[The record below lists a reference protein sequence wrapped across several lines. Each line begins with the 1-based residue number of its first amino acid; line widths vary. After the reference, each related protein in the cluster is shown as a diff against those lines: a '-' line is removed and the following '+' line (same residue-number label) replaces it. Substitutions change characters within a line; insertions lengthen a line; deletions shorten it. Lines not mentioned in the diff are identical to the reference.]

1 MNFFVAFRR
10 HPAYYC
16 LTGRF
21 GGKESV
27 FRLLPSH
34 FRSRPK
40 TPSAPHNC
48 FPLRFVAMS
57 IPRPSRTRSFRPL
70 VLAAFLLAVTTQLP
84 AQSSTGPTNPSATAP
99 GSSNALPGKA
109 SPSTTDQAVSDSS
122 DSTDSIAVSTAP
134 IRITLSPSETPI
146 KLGSTSNIAATLQNV
161 SPKPMSV
168 DLESLQLI
176 SHSVVAANPSKCVVP
191 LTATFNTANGSSN
204 GRWFLTLQPSDQ
216 MTVHFNLSAR
226 PIEVNPKDSAVSPEL
241 QKQIQ
246 NWRGSCQTS
255 WWDNL
260 KNKLDFSPGNYD
272 YYLTGFY
279 WVSPTPDPASTQQT
293 ELKPGLKTDLRI
305 IPPASRPWTQRSIAV
320 KATFPVSIDQTSII
334 IFSIIGGLLALLV
347 VTFTG
352 AQAGDS
358 LMTRFNA
365 VSVESTGWT
374 ALFQRITSSEGF
386 HVIVHFFA
394 RVLGV
399 AILCASFTIVSSRLS
414 DTQLPVKITIL
425 DAWGAMTI
433 GFVAFF
439 IGQKFIASLANWGG
453 SSDPGS
459 GSGSGPTTDPN
470 QAAKPSK
477 PPIDP
482 DSTPNQ

>member
-1 MNFFVAFRR
+1 LVAF
-10 HPAYYC
+10 PAFPEYYWQ
-16 LTGRF
+16 TGRLN
-21 GGKESV
+21 GKEFV
-27 FRLLPSH
+27 FRLLPSQ

-40 TPSAPHNC
+40 TTSAPHRTTSSPMR
-48 FPLRFVAMS
+48 FAAMPFVAMS
-57 IPRPSRTRSFRPL
+57 FPHPSRSHAFGPL
-70 VLAAFLLAVTTQLP
+70 TLAVLLLAVTTQLP

-109 SPSTTDQAVSDSS
+109 SPSTTDQAVTESS

-161 SPKPMSV
+161 SPKPISV
-168 DLESLQLI
+168 DLQSLQLI

-191 LTATFNTANGSSN
+191 LTATFNTANGSTN

-216 MTVHFNLSAR
+216 MTVHFNLSAK
-226 PIEVNPKDSAVSPEL
+226 PIEVNPKDSAISPEL
-241 QKQIQ
+241 HKQIQ
-246 NWRGSCQTS
+246 NWRDSCQTS

-279 WVSPTPDPASTQQT
+279 WVIAAPDPSASLQT
-293 ELKPGLKTDLRI
+293 EVKSGQKTAPN
-305 IPPASRPWTQRSIAV
+305 PPSYRPWTQRSIAV

-334 IFSIIGGLLALLV
+334 IFAIIGGLLALLV

-352 AQAGDS
+352 AQADDS

-394 RVLGV
+394 RVIGV

-459 GSGSGPTTDPN
+459 SPDPN
-470 QAAKPSK
+470 RAAKPTT
-477 PPIDP
+477 PAQGPDT